1 MQPHFSTNSI
11 KNRRDEVWELNYR
24 QTHRTKNIKQKV
36 FDQKFGV
43 HNNNPVTDI
52 VYWQIQNVVY
62 DAVFYWIYREAQSN
76 FS

>member
-36 FDQKFGV
+36 FNQTRKIEQVKQVDSIWNQVWDQ
-43 HNNNPVTDI
+43 I
-52 VYWQIQNVVY
+52 L
-62 DAVFYWIYREAQSN
+62 ELL
-76 FS
+76 